1 MAAPDVNSSF
11 SKSAKA
17 GLLALAMAT
26 MPFAAAND
34 AQAQQPVEIAQS
46 VKFASDP
53 ARGDNIV
60 TRASDYS
67 RGREVVGIAISAG
80 ADIPSHVTL
89 QQVGERVK
97 QELAQFGVDS
107 EYFVHKNPKPDAGTS
122 VIYYVDGIR
131 WKNPID
137 FREAINS
144 AKAVATEALFKFTYN
159 KTKTL
164 ASAPQI
170 SSQHQLKGLTF
181 GFAWKL
187 SLEANKSSR
196 FCPFELE
203 ASRAFIADD
212 ANVFE
217 SSFSLDICLI

>member
-17 GLLALAMAT
+17 GLLALAMAA

-34 AQAQQPVEIAQS
+34 AQAQQPVEITQS

-170 SSQHQLKGLTF
+170 SSQH
-181 GFAWKL
+181 
-187 SLEANKSSR
+187 
-196 FCPFELE
+196 
-203 ASRAFIADD
+203 
-212 ANVFE
+212 
-217 SSFSLDICLI
+217 

>member
-170 SSQHQLKGLTF
+170 SSQH
-181 GFAWKL
+181 
-187 SLEANKSSR
+187 
-196 FCPFELE
+196 
-203 ASRAFIADD
+203 
-212 ANVFE
+212 
-217 SSFSLDICLI
+217 

>member
-1 MAAPDVNSSF
+1 MNALSTQTSFRNAAAGMMAAI
-11 SKSAKA
+11 
-17 GLLALAMAT
+17 ALTT
-26 MPFAAAND
+26 MPFVPAND
-34 AQAQQPVEIAQS
+34 AQAQQPVEITQS

-170 SSQHQLKGLTF
+170 SSQH
-181 GFAWKL
+181 
-187 SLEANKSSR
+187 
-196 FCPFELE
+196 
-203 ASRAFIADD
+203 
-212 ANVFE
+212 
-217 SSFSLDICLI
+217 